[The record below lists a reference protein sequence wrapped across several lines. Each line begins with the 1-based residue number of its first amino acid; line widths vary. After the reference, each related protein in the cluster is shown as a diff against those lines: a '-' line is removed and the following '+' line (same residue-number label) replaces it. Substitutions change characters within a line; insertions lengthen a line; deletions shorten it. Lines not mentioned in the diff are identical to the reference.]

1 MFCISSLQALLSSAI
16 DVLLLMSVDSREYFC
31 YNFTVIHLILSRSVV
46 ECVYQRICHKQLSLS
61 SPEPTCFI
69 SGRPVLTNTQ
79 LSVGLLCGR
88 SQVRIPD
95 RTKKVSFINC
105 CQIQIHAADI
115 YRGTFFKGIKSVNST
130 ENALATRPFITLT
143 LFAVWLLRGTKVLIY
158 TFLSSLALSTFL

>member
-69 SGRPVLTNTQ
+69 SGRPAG
-79 LSVGLLCGR
+79 SHKYFKA
-88 SQVRIPD
+88 D
-95 RTKKVSFINC
+95 RLQMIVVAKKYICV
-105 CQIQIHAADI
+105 
-115 YRGTFFKGIKSVNST
+115 
-130 ENALATRPFITLT
+130 AT
-143 LFAVWLLRGTKVLIY
+143 VHQ
-158 TFLSSLALSTFL
+158 